1 MEFIITG
8 LFIIFFSYILLYSL
22 YDCLFKRS
30 TIEGLVPDDKEGD
43 KDEDK
48 DEDKEEDKEDKDA
61 DAAAKAQEGSAKA
74 SEGNSKIEQQN
85 KNSPNATL
93 ENGMKIANNKDP

>member
-30 TIEGLVPDDKEGD
+30 TIEGLDNGD
-43 KDEDK
+43 KKDDNED
-48 DEDKEEDKEDKDA
+48 DDKEEDKEDKDA

-93 ENGMKIANNKDP
+93 ETGMKIANTSDP